1 MPSFAD
7 MLAYLRKRAG
17 YSQTELTDKLKISR
31 SAIGMYESG
40 KREPDF
46 ETLEALAD
54 TFNVN
59 MDTLLGKASDSSL
72 PPNAIEYNE
81 RYYAPIVGSI
91 PAGYPATAGYHSLR
105 LLTNY

>member
-17 YSQTELTDKLKISR
+17 YSQTELADKLKISR

-59 MDTLLGKASDSSL
+59 MDTLLGKASDTNALS
-72 PPNAIEYNE
+72 NAINYNE
-81 RYYAPIVGSI
+81 HY
-91 PAGYPATAGYHSLR
+91 
-105 LLTNY
+105 

>member
-17 YSQTELTDKLKISR
+17 YSQTELADKLKISR

-46 ETLEALAD
+46 ETLEMCADLAYCIRIAYVRKPSARANRVD
-54 TFNVN
+54 
-59 MDTLLGKASDSSL
+59 
-72 PPNAIEYNE
+72 
-81 RYYAPIVGSI
+81 YYSKP
-91 PAGYPATAGYHSLR
+91 
-105 LLTNY
+105 